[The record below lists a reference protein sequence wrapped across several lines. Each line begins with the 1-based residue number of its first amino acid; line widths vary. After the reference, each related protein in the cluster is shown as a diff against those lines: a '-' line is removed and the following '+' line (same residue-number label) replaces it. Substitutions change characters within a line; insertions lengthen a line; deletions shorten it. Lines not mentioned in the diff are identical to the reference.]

1 MKPSFLYL
9 ILLHAL
15 VVVLGLGLWKS
26 CNKTPELKYAL
37 AKTNI
42 EYKYDTIKVAGVLPK
57 PPKPDTIILVT
68 PPENVDTSAVIK
80 EYYSKNIYN
89 RPFEDS
95 SISITLVDTVFEN
108 KLQKGTIEYK
118 ILRPTQVITNIF
130 NPVDPPK
137 RKLFL
142 GAELRS
148 DTSLSVNA
156 FLLDKKDRL
165 FGVGYDPFNK
175 AFSISGAIRILKWK

>member
-9 ILLHAL
+9 VLLHAL

-26 CNKTPELKYAL
+26 CSKKDNQEFAL
-37 AKTNI
+37 AKTII
-42 EYKYDTIKVAGVLPK
+42 EYKYDTVEVAAVLPK
-57 PPKPDTIILVT
+57 PPKPDTIIIIT

-89 RPFEDS
+89 RPYSDS

-130 NPVDPPK
+130 NPIDPPK

-156 FLLDKKDRL
+156 YLLTKKERL
-165 FGVGYDPFNK
+165 YGVGYDPFNK
-175 AFSISGAIRILKWK
+175 VVSISGAVRILKWK